1 MLITCIN
8 LLHRTQGGHRGHYG
22 AHGNIWLLLRWL
34 QALQHLLR
42 DDGLHGR
49 HHALLKVVRHQD
61 HLIAGHFGKERALA
75 EHRLFLGLSLPR
87 NHEVG
92 LKHISMQVS
101 CTESHASDGELYKT
115 ALLIIRMEVK
125 NLLYRDCSK
134 RVHTCIQTIWN
145 VRYTQFKMGSKQTW
159 DGWRQQ
165 HGVENMTDFW

>member
-1 MLITCIN
+1 MNLSLSIDWQVAPMLRRNIKQEDTTTILITCIN
-8 LLHRTQGGHRGHYG
+8 LLHRTQGGHCGHYG

-34 QALQHLLR
+34 QALQHLLW
-42 DDGLHGR
+42 DDRLHGR

-92 LKHISMQVS
+92 LKHVSMQVR

-115 ALLIIRMEVK
+115 ALLIIIMKVK
-125 NLLYRDCSK
+125 NLLYRL
-134 RVHTCIQTIWN
+134 
-145 VRYTQFKMGSKQTW
+145 F
-159 DGWRQQ
+159 
-165 HGVENMTDFW
+165 